1 MVMNMIVTTGV
12 VIFLSAAP
20 AAAASTAAAA
30 AAVLLVVVAAAVP
43 VACRIME
50 QGQAKPAKKECH
62 DQAPGQGLR
71 WVKFPVL

>member
-12 VIFLSAAP
+12 VIVLSAAP

-30 AAVLLVVVAAAVP
+30 AAVLVVVAAAVP